1 MIKCIEKMKKKNSYD
16 ENLLDDLRLIIS
28 SVKE

>member
-1 MIKCIEKMKKKNSYD
+1 MYKCIEKMKKKNSYD